1 MAEGDVSD
9 TVGLIELKVDKLLG
23 LGGVLDI
30 MARVV
35 WENTGITSGEVEGS
49 GKTTT
54 DIDSST
60 GISAVEV
67 EPLLSLYDKR
77 LDEMKIEDKSM

>member
-1 MAEGDVSD
+1 
-9 TVGLIELKVDKLLG
+9 
-23 LGGVLDI
+23 

-54 DIDSST
+54 DVDSST
-60 GISAVEV
+60 GVSAVEV
-67 EPLLSLYDKR
+67 EPLLSLYDKW
-77 LDEMKIEDKSM
+77 LDEIEVGVKAYKDKLTVGCQ